1 MCKVKTLKK
10 IVKAYFYRYYNI
22 KPFEQDASEKL
33 SFACEGRIVRSL
45 TNSKKKV
52 SGAYILNGIQK

>member
-1 MCKVKTLKK
+1 MKILKK

-22 KPFEQDASEKL
+22 KPEQDTSEKL

-45 TNSKKKV
+45 TKSKKNV